1 MRNVSR
7 HQSFEKDKRLASF
20 KNNKTILKKNMRN
33 LFLINMK
40 QAKLWAEN
48 SKNFK

>member
-1 MRNVSR
+1 
-7 HQSFEKDKRLASF
+7 
-20 KNNKTILKKNMRN
+20 MRN

-48 SKNFK
+48 SKKFK

>member
-1 MRNVSR
+1 
-7 HQSFEKDKRLASF
+7 
-20 KNNKTILKKNMRN
+20 MRN